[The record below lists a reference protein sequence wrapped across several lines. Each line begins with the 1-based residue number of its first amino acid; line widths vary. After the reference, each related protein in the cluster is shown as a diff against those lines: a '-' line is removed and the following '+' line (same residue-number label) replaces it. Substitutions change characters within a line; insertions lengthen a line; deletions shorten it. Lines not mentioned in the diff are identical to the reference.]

1 MMKAVSFSYMAF
13 IMLRFFLVVH
23 FKFQNTVMKNMH
35 EFHLEDL
42 IITNALLHLGFFFII
57 IFLWLDY
64 HNHEK
69 RKKEEQGEPWKENGE
84 LRGKN
89 DQRRAQFRN
98 DWQNAS
104 LYPDWRKEFFQAAN
118 VILDPATAHP
128 ALILSE
134 ENRCVSCGKKPQDLP
149 KDPQRF
155 NSLPCVLGH
164 PVITSGRCYWEVD
177 IRDSGAWD
185 LGICRNNVMRQGRI
199 CIKPEDGFWAIRF
212 YKDEYWALT
221 SPEMQLTVR
230 EHPARMCIFLEYED
244 GRISFYNMTDKSH
257 IHTFSQGSFNGSVRP
272 FFRLWLNDSK
282 HLTICPVPE
291 A

>member
-89 DQRRAQFRN
+89 GELQKEIDQRRAQFRN

-104 LYPDWRKEFFQAAN
+104 LYPGSAF
-118 VILDPATAHP
+118 
-128 ALILSE
+128 
-134 ENRCVSCGKKPQDLP
+134 SCIQ
-149 KDPQRF
+149 
-155 NSLPCVLGH
+155 
-164 PVITSGRCYWEVD
+164 
-177 IRDSGAWD
+177 
-185 LGICRNNVMRQGRI
+185 
-199 CIKPEDGFWAIRF
+199 
-212 YKDEYWALT
+212 
-221 SPEMQLTVR
+221 
-230 EHPARMCIFLEYED
+230 
-244 GRISFYNMTDKSH
+244 
-257 IHTFSQGSFNGSVRP
+257 
-272 FFRLWLNDSK
+272 
-282 HLTICPVPE
+282 
-291 A
+291 